1 MRKKLRCTLNYSQ
14 DLHQYLETKHPEID
28 DYRILSKSLDARH
41 AWKGKTPKYHYVLE
55 IKEKGENFEE
65 RPYNFPHLGDLKG
78 PPIIVGTGPAGL
90 FAALRLAEY
99 GVRSLLFERG
109 GPSYQ
114 RMLAIARY
122 WRYGQLDS
130 ENNVCFGEGG
140 AGLFSDGK
148 LITRIKSPHVQ
159 YVMDKFV
166 SLGAPAETAY
176 SSNPHLGSHH
186 IRRLIGKMTKF
197 LIEKKCQIHYNTKI
211 VKIKHHHGQV
221 TGIETEDGRSFDSS
235 CVILATGHSATDI
248 YHYLSDEG
256 IAMRPKNFSVGL
268 RIEHPRRLINKIQ
281 YGPFTENPH
290 LGASRYHLKW
300 QTDDEISKEKRSTYS
315 FCMCPGGHVLSSGS
329 DPDGIVVNGMSNR
342 ACNSPWSNAAF
353 VVEVKAGIDFSDKNI
368 LAGLFFQRKIEKLA
382 YQKSLE
388 LASGKEMPAQNLKD
402 FMENR
407 LTKKIPKSSC
417 PSGTFSTLLENLFPD
432 FITLCLRRSIEAFN
446 QQMRGFIS
454 SEALCL
460 APETRTSAPL
470 TIIRDTESLESPSLK
485 GLYPCG
491 EGPGYAGGIT
501 SAAADGVRVAMKIL
515 EKEKDFRP

>member
-14 DLHQYLETKHPEID
+14 DLRQYLETKHPEVN
-28 DYRILSKSLDARH
+28 DYRILSKSLDARR
-41 AWKGKTPKYHYVLE
+41 AWQGRVPKYHYVLE
-55 IKEKGENFEE
+55 IKEKGEKFEE
-65 RPYNFPHLGDLKG
+65 RPYNFPHLGNLKE

-90 FAALRLAEY
+90 FTALRLAEY

-122 WRYGQLDS
+122 WRYGQLDC

-148 LITRIKSPHVQ
+148 LITRIKSPYIQ

-166 SLGAPAETAY
+166 DLGAPVETAY
-176 SSNPHLGSHH
+176 SANPHLGSHH

-211 VKIKHHHGQV
+211 VKIKHDQARV
-221 TGIETEDGRSFDSS
+221 TGIQTEDGRHFDSS

-248 YHYLSDEG
+248 YRYLADEG

-268 RIEHPRRLINKIQ
+268 RIEHPRRLIDQIQ
-281 YGPFTENPH
+281 YGPFAGNSR

-300 QTDDEISKEKRSTYS
+300 QAEEKRGTYS

-329 DPDGIVVNGMSNR
+329 DTDGIVVNGMSNR

-353 VVEVKAGIDFSDKNI
+353 VVEVKAGVDFSDKNI
-368 LAGLFFQRKIEKLA
+368 LAGLDFQRKIEQLA
-382 YQKSLE
+382 YEKSLE
-388 LASGKEMPAQNLKD
+388 LASGKEIPAQNLKD

-407 LTKKIPKSSC
+407 LSKRISKNSC
-417 PSGTFSTLLENLFPD
+417 PSGTFSTRLEGLFPD
-432 FITLCLRRSIEAFN
+432 FVTLSLRKSLKAFDR
-446 QQMRGFIS
+446 QMRGFIS

-470 TIIRDTESLESPSLK
+470 TIIRDAKSLEGPSLK

-491 EGPGYAGGIT
+491 EGAGYAGGIT
-501 SAAADGVRVAMKIL
+501 SAAVDGVRVAMKIL
-515 EKEKDFRP
+515 EQKKGFKHEENM